1 LSRILGA
8 QAAISHH
15 IMTAV
20 TGLVIH
26 LVHRIHCSPD
36 VQCAMPYRRVVGVGI
51 FSNVWPPLMTAQK
64 GIALLILPDVSA
76 GYPSIFL
83 PASLA
88 QQPQKIAAG
97 QHMIWTVCQDF
108 RIWAQVEAEEDTA
121 SSTPMMKPSVGPTTL
136 TWHGF

>member
-1 LSRILGA
+1 LGA
-8 QAAISHH
+8 QAAIGHH
-15 IMTAV
+15 IITAV
-20 TGLVIH
+20 TGLVNH
-26 LVHRIHCSPD
+26 LVNPIHCSPD
-36 VQCAMPYRRVVGVGI
+36 VHCVTPYRRVVGVGI
-51 FSNVWPPLMTAQK
+51 LSNVWPPLVTAQK

-97 QHMIWTVCQDF
+97 QHMIWMIRQKFWTSV
-108 RIWAQVEAEEDTA
+108 QVGVEEHTA
-121 SSTPMMKPSVGPTTL
+121 SSTPIMKPSVGPTTL